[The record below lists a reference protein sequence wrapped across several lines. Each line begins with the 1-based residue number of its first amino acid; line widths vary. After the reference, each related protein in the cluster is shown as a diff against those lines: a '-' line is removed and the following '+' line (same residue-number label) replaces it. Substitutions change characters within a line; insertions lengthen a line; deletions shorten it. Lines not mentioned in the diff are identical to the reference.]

1 MYKLIFHKKAL
12 KFVQKRRADEK
23 FNIDEKLKLLRSNPY
38 PTNNQLDI
46 KKLQNSEFYRLRI
59 NNYRFIYEI
68 IENDVVILMLQAGNR
83 GDIYK

>member
-1 MYKLIFHKKAL
+1 MYRLIFHKKAL
-12 KFVQKRRADEK
+12 KFIQKRSTDEK
-23 FNIDEKLKLLRSNPY
+23 FKIDEKLKLLRSNPY

-68 IENDVVILMLQAGNR
+68 IEDDVAILMF
-83 GDIYK
+83 

>member
-12 KFVQKRRADEK
+12 KFVQKRAPEEK
-23 FNIDEKLKLLRSNPY
+23 SRIDAKLKLLKENPY
-38 PTNNQLDI
+38 PTNKQLDI

-59 NNYRFIYEI
+59 SDYRFIYEI
-68 IENDVVILMLQAGNR
+68 IEDEVVILMLQAENR